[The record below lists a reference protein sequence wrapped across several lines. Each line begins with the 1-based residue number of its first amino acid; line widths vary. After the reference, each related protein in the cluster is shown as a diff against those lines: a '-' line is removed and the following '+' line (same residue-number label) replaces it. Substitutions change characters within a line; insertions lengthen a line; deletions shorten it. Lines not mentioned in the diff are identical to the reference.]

1 MPQRAIPVWLE
12 GAFVMLIAAVRPL
25 GLHAQ
30 TTQAGPPSD
39 STPTIVPPFGS
50 NNAHYVVAFVLL
62 GALVF
67 LVQSILFWR
76 MKTVSADDILKSGAV
91 IIILVATV
99 ILIIGGYNT
108 QQVTPAI
115 GLFGSLLGYLLGRS
129 SRKPERAEKG
139 RASNSLSKDAEET

>member
-1 MPQRAIPVWLE
+1 
-12 GAFVMLIAAVRPL
+12 
-25 GLHAQ
+25 
-30 TTQAGPPSD
+30 
-39 STPTIVPPFGS
+39 
-50 NNAHYVVAFVLL
+50 
-62 GALVF
+62 
-67 LVQSILFWR
+67 